1 MMTPHEID
9 SLASFGAAV
18 VDAAEAAVAQRCR
31 RLLLVDPRFD
41 DWPLED
47 PRLIE
52 ALTAFVKLPER
63 RVVLLGEGF
72 DGVTRSC
79 PRFVAWRQVWSH
91 AIDALRPADDG
102 VHLPTVLLAD
112 RSIAVQVFDRVHWLG
127 RVLVGEPGVHRL
139 GGEID
144 ALAQRSEPT
153 FGVRKLGL

>member
-1 MMTPHEID
+1 MTPHEFD
-9 SLASFGAAV
+9 SLASYRTAV

-47 PRLIE
+47 PRFIE
-52 ALTAFVKLPER
+52 ALAAFVRLPER
-63 RVVLLGEGF
+63 RVVLLGERF
-72 DGVTRSC
+72 DGVARSC

-91 AIDALRPADDG
+91 AVEALRPADDG

-112 RSIAVQVFDRVHWLG
+112 RNIAVQVFDRVHWLG
-127 RVLVGEPGVHRL
+127 RVLVDEPGVHRL
-139 GGEID
+139 GDEVD

-153 FGVRKLGL
+153 FGVRTLGL